1 MKPCHFKGEDGD
13 VNVPYRS
20 ELLIFLQMSPSFELD
35 FPTQSSAPGMAL
47 KAKTQ
52 GGLVLK

>member
-1 MKPCHFKGEDGD
+1 MRPSHFKGEDGD

-20 ELLIFLQMSPSFELD
+20 ELLIFLQMSPAFELD